1 LFGRYISY
9 LVVSLLFLACS
20 KYKTEPSFYY
30 WRTSAKLSNTE
41 QNTLSQ
47 HAVKTIYMRFFDVD
61 ITPETNKPI
70 PVGVI
75 DSVSQFSK
83 QLQIVPV
90 VFITNRTF
98 LNSSDTESLQLA
110 KKVLDK
116 INSLYK
122 TYSELQIDCDWSE
135 KTREKYFLFLQ
146 ELNKLLPP
154 SCSLSSTIRL
164 HQIKYPNITGVPP
177 VKRGML
183 MFYNIGNVSNVNEVN
198 SIFNEKIAKKYT
210 AYIKNYELPLDVAL
224 PIFRWY
230 VHYRNGKLLSIIS
243 KQQMIA
249 LTNSRLFTLNKNNTN
264 FKIQNDTLLDNLF
277 LKKGDELR
285 FEAIDDESLIKAAKL
300 LNDNL
305 NKENRR
311 VVLYDLD
318 EINIKY
324 YDDNTFEKVFTVFN

>member
-1 LFGRYISY
+1 MI
-9 LVVSLLFLACS
+9 SLLLLACS
-20 KYKTEPSFYY
+20 KHKTEPSFYY
-30 WRTSAKLSNTE
+30 WRTTSELSDIEQSALKKYS
-41 QNTLSQ
+41 
-47 HAVKTIYMRFFDVD
+47 VKNIYVRFFDVD

-75 DSVSQFSK
+75 DSVAKLTK
-83 QLQIVPV
+83 QLQIIPV

-98 LNSSDTESLQLA
+98 LNCSDTESQQLA
-110 KKVLDK
+110 KKVFDK
-116 INSLYK
+116 INSIHPH
-122 TYSELQIDCDWSE
+122 YSELQIDCDWSD
-135 KTREKYFLFLQ
+135 KTREKYFLFLK
-146 ELNKLLPP
+146 ELNILLPP
-154 SCSLSSTIRL
+154 SCVLSSTIRL

-198 SIFNEKIAKKYT
+198 SIFNEKIAEKYT
-210 AYIKNYELPLDVAL
+210 TYIKSYELPLDIAL

-230 VHYRNGKLLSIIS
+230 VHYRNGKLLGLIS
-243 KQQMIA
+243 KQQMLE
-249 LTNSRLFTLNKNNTN
+249 LTNNEYFTLNKNNTT
-264 FKIQNDTLLDNLF
+264 FKIQNDTLLNNLF

-285 FEAIDDESLIKAAKL
+285 FEVLDDDNLIKAAEL

-305 NKENRR
+305 NKENRK